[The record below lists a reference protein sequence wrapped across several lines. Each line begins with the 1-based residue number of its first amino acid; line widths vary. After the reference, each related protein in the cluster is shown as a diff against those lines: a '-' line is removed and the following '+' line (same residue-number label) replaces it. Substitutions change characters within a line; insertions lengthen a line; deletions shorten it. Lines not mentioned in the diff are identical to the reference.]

1 MRGISRERR
10 GTKTMNV
17 GRREDPKDVDR
28 SRLRFV
34 AEGVALAVTLATG
47 RRVSAQARPSGR
59 ITVYKEP
66 T

>member
-1 MRGISRERR
+1 MNL
-10 GTKTMNV
+10 TMNAH
-17 GRREDPKDVDR
+17 RRETSMNVDR

-34 AEGVALAVTLATG
+34 AEGVAFGVTLTIG
-47 RRVSAQARPSGR
+47 RRVSAHAGPGGK